1 MEMNKLSR
9 IIITAILIAV
19 IMFLAWFF
27 SNIVAYILV
36 SFVLAMLGKPIVN
49 LLVKARIGKV
59 VFPRWAAAIVT
70 LVTIWLIA
78 SASFFIFVPII
89 MQKSAA
95 LSTMDLAAIL
105 NSVSDP
111 LINLEMSLKSFLP
124 ESMANFSLT
133 EIFRDKLSNIFNIQ
147 ELNTI
152 VTSIADVI
160 VSFGIS
166 LFSISFITFF
176 FLKDESLFRDG
187 VVVLFPAK
195 YEDNINRALNSINK
209 LLPRYFL
216 GLFFESIVMLTIITV
231 GLLIVGLSLNDA
243 LIIGLIAGILNIIPY
258 VGPFLGG
265 VIGILLGALSH
276 GFEFVFMVQML
287 IVFVTAQMTD
297 NILLQPLIYS
307 SSVKAHPLE
316 IFLVIL
322 VAGSVGGV
330 LGMLLAIPSYTV
342 LRILAKEFFYNL
354 RVVQKLTQKI

>member
-1 MEMNKLSR
+1 MELNKLSR
-9 IIITAILIAV
+9 IIITAILIAG

-36 SFVLAMLGKPIVN
+36 SFVLAMLGKPIVD
-49 LLVKARIGKV
+49 LLVKVHVGKIKL
-59 VFPRWAAAIVT
+59 PRWAAAIVA
-70 LVTIWLIA
+70 LVTIWVIA

-89 MQKSAA
+89 VQKSAA

-105 NSVSDP
+105 NSVSEP
-111 LINLEMSLKSFLP
+111 LVNFEMALKSFLP
-124 ESMANFSLT
+124 ENMADFSLT
-133 EIFRDKLSNIFNIQ
+133 EIFRKKLSNIVNLK

-160 VSFGIS
+160 VSFGIA

-216 GLFFESIVMLTIITV
+216 GLFFESLVMLTIITI

-258 VGPFLGG
+258 VGPFLGT
-265 VIGILLGALSH
+265 VIGIMLGALSY
-276 GFEFVFMVQML
+276 GFDLMFMVQML
-287 IVFVTAQMTD
+287 IVFLAAQMTD

-307 SSVKAHPLE
+307 NSVRAHPLE
-316 IFLVIL
+316 IFIVIL

-342 LRILAKEFFYNL
+342 LRILAKEFFNNL